1 MRLERHIG
9 GMGKARQVNYLQRR
23 GWSETET
30 GWSCERLLAENE
42 RLSRALHHQ
51 LTEDLCHALAP
62 QGWKVVDY
70 SARGYA
76 QLRDPQTGE
85 LCSLPKA
92 LRRQAR
98 RENRK
103 VADLTYA
110 LFLASLL

>member
-9 GMGKARQVNYLQRR
+9 GMGKARQVSYLQAR
-23 GWSETET
+23 GWAESAK

-51 LTEDLCHALAP
+51 LTEDLCHALSP
-62 QGWKVVDY
+62 HGWKVVDY
-70 SARGYA
+70 SPRGYA
-76 QLRDPQTGE
+76 QLLDPNTGE
-85 LCSLPKA
+85 RCPLPKA

-98 RENRK
+98 RENKK

-110 LFLASLL
+110 LFLGALL